1 MQTIKDINSI
11 DGAIRHL
18 ESRQVMQR
26 DALRIQWNTTQT
38 ELNPVNII
46 KDEIRETIAN
56 PRFGSQIFNGLFS
69 IVSGYVT
76 KKLIVGE
83 SNSAIKKVIGT
94 LAQTGATGAIYK
106 NSDEIKAKGAS
117 ALSSFLKKL
126 KI

>member
-26 DALRIQWNTTQT
+26 DALRIQWKTTQN